1 MTSGSTTTSDSAT
14 TVVRPERRATMS
26 RHQRWA
32 AAMAAIVLPGMV
44 VLPLPAAA
52 FAVTPA
58 TAAPDS
64 RPDR

>member
-26 RHQRWA
+26 RHERWA

-52 FAVTPA
+52 FVAPA
-58 TAAPDS
+58 TGAPGHY
-64 RPDR
+64 PDR